1 MAHHTPTSAT
11 GPSHTGPAAAR
22 RRRGVEWPS
31 VALCC
36 GVYGGF
42 LALTFWHAQLPVAV
56 VVALGA
62 PLLALHSSMQHEFIH
77 GHPTPWRRINRGL
90 AGVPLSLWLP
100 FESYRMTHLVHHRDE
115 SLTDPFDDPES
126 QYWSA
131 AAWARLGPLGRG
143 CVRFNTT
150 LLGRLLFGPAFI
162 VARYFAAEARAVW
175 AGRGAARRIWA
186 WHAVAA
192 AAVLAW
198 VVGVCRMDPAF
209 YVFGLVYPGT
219 SILLLRS
226 FAEHR
231 AAEGVAERTAIVENA
246 PVLGFLF
253 LYNNLHAAHH
263 ERPLV
268 PWYALPGW
276 YRANRAR
283 LIAGNGALV
292 YDGYAAVARRFL
304 VTPHDDPVHPAHSGK
319 AAVPASTPAPAPA
332 PAPRKKA
339 ERDPAIHAIITP

>member
-1 MAHHTPTSAT
+1 MSRP
-11 GPSHTGPAAAR
+11 PAPAPVPAPR
-22 RRRGVEWPS
+22 RRRGLEWPS

-42 LALTFWHAQLPVAV
+42 LALTFWHARLPALAVAL
-56 VVALGA
+56 LGA

-77 GHPTPWRRINRGL
+77 GHPTPWRRLNRAL
-90 AGVPLSLWLP
+90 AAVPLSLWLP

-131 AAWARLGPLGRG
+131 EDWRRLGPVGRA

-150 LLGRLLFGPAFI
+150 LSGRLLFGPAWI
-162 VARYFAAEARAVW
+162 VARYCVSEARDAWRGKAVT
-175 AGRGAARRIWA
+175 RRIWA

-192 AAVLAW
+192 GAVLAW
-198 VVGVCRMDPAF
+198 VVGVCGMDPLF
-209 YVFGLVYPGT
+209 YLFGLVYPGT

-231 AAEGVAERTAIVENA
+231 AAAGVAERTAIVENA

-268 PWYALPGW
+268 PWYALPAW

-283 LIAGNGALV
+283 LIAANGALV
-292 YDGYAAVARRFL
+292 YDGYWAVARRFL
-304 VTPHDDPVHPAHSGK
+304 LTPHDDPIHPAH
-319 AAVPASTPAPAPA
+319 ADPAPAPA
-332 PAPRKKA
+332 RKKP
-339 ERDPAIHAIITP
+339 ERDAPIHAMILP

>member
-1 MAHHTPTSAT
+1 MSLETR
-11 GPSHTGPAAAR
+11 PAFETR
-22 RRRGVEWPS
+22 RPPARRGVEWPS
-31 VALCC
+31 VALCL

-42 LALTFWHAQLPVAV
+42 LLLTLFHARLPWPVTT
-56 VVALGA
+56 ALGA
-62 PLLALHSSMQHEFIH
+62 PLLALQGSMQHEFIH
-77 GHPTPWRRINRGL
+77 GHPTRWRRLNRAL

-126 QYWSA
+126 QYWTA
-131 AAWARLGPLGRG
+131 EAWARLGPVGRAALL
-143 CVRFNTT
+143 FHTT
-150 LLGRLLFGPAFI
+150 LFGRLLFGPAI
-162 VARYFAAEARAVW
+162 VVARYLAAEARAVW
-175 AGRGAARRIWA
+175 RGGVARRIWA
-186 WHAVAA
+186 WHVVTT

-198 VVGVCRMDPAF
+198 VVVVCGMDPLF
-209 YVFGLVYPGT
+209 YVLGLVYPST

-253 LYNNLHAAHH
+253 LFNNLHAAHH

-268 PWYALPGW
+268 PWYALPRW

-283 LIAGNGALV
+283 LIAENGALV
-292 YDGYAAVARRFL
+292 YDGYGAVARRFL
-304 VTPHDDPVHPAHSGK
+304 FVPHDAPVHPAHAG
-319 AAVPASTPAPAPA
+319 ACAPVHRP
-332 PAPRKKA
+332 KKG
-339 ERDPAIHAIITP
+339 ERDAPVHAIVLS

>member
-1 MAHHTPTSAT
+1 M
-11 GPSHTGPAAAR
+11 
-22 RRRGVEWPS
+22 V
-31 VALCC
+31 LCC

-42 LALTFWHAQLPVAV
+42 LALTFWHDRLPAAV
-56 VVALGA
+56 VVLLGA
-62 PLLALHSSMQHEFIH
+62 PLLTLQSSMQHEFIH
-77 GHPTPWRRINRGL
+77 GHPTPWRRLNRCL
-90 AGVPLSLWLP
+90 AAVPLSLWLP

-131 AAWARLGPLGRG
+131 EGWARLGPLGRG

-150 LLGRLLFGPAFI
+150 LLGRLLFGPAWV
-162 VARYFAAEARAVW
+162 VARYLAAEARAVW
-175 AGRGAARRIWA
+175 GGHRAARRIWG
-186 WHAVAA
+186 WHAAAVAA
-192 AAVLAW
+192 VLVW
-198 VVGVCRMDPAF
+198 VVGVCGLDPAF
-209 YVFGLVYPGT
+209 YVLGLIYPST

-263 ERPLV
+263 ARPLV
-268 PWYALPGW
+268 PWYALPAW
-276 YRANRAR
+276 YRADRAR
-283 LIAGNGALV
+283 LVAENGALV

-304 VTPHDDPVHPAHSGK
+304 VTPHDDPVHPAH
-319 AAVPASTPAPAPA
+319 AAVARPPAP
-332 PAPRKKA
+332 PRRKA
-339 ERDPAIHAIITP
+339 EHDRPIHAIVTP